1 MRAEV
6 GQRLH
11 GGEVRRRGRVPR
23 DPEIECLRKYQQNH
37 ALPDNKGLILNEEP
51 YPYLQ

>member
-11 GGEVRRRGRVPR
+11 GGEVRRGGVPR
-23 DPEIECLRKYQQNH
+23 DPEKECLRKYQQNNV
-37 ALPDNKGLILNEEP
+37 LPDNKGLILNEEP
-51 YPYLQ
+51 YPYV